1 MDTLIRFGLRL
12 KLILS
17 KATHAKTTAVLDW
30 NKHFLAFAVEG
41 TRVMNPTPKMGF
53 TQNPRTIKSVF
64 GANAHA
70 FKQGCEKVAMTL
82 IARSQFIIRLVAT
95 LLLVVGLTSMP
106 AQAAQGS
113 TVFIPI
119 AVGDITTFIPIMPT
133 ASTAQIST
141 TGGSH
146 NLSWSAVSNAS
157 YYQIII
163 TDEHGLQR
171 IFQTTDTDYVLAG
184 LPLGN
189 NKVEVQAC
197 NAYNQCGIRYLAGT
211 VTITTRVIY
220 QHTDIL
226 GSVVAES
233 DEAGNIIS
241 RSHYEPFGKR
251 LGGDKAGIG
260 YTGHLQDKDLGLTY
274 MQARYYD
281 PLIGRFYS
289 NDPISYRGVH
299 SFNRY
304 AYANNNPYKYIDP
317 TGNNEEYVAGISVGI
332 GFNAEDVN
340 LIATFE
346 NSVYNYNFLEGVSL
360 GQRIVEEQMFQ
371 QLQLGELSSLSML
384 LGIARSNGKFGVVK
398 GGYHATHPEAAE
410 AILQGGFR
418 KGTKPGRLGSGGTYV
433 NNTPEGAIAEFAHHN
448 PGVTPKVL
456 KVNYNPG
463 TNANAVVAPQ
473 NYVDQ
478 LPLNVNSIS
487 APSVRAPGTINT
499 NVLNGSAR
507 ATEILP

>member
-1 MDTLIRFGLRL
+1 MDTLIRFDLL
-12 KLILS
+12 FKLILS
-17 KATHAKTTAVLDW
+17 KTSHAKTTAVLDW
-30 NKHFLAFAVEG
+30 NRHIPAFVVEG
-41 TRVMNPTPKMGF
+41 ARIMSPSPKMGF
-53 TQNPRTIKSVF
+53 TQNPRTIKSLF

-70 FKQGCEKVAMTL
+70 FNQGCEKVAMTL
-82 IARSQFIIRLVAT
+82 IAFSQFITRVVPT
-95 LLLVVGLTSMP
+95 LLLVAGLTSMP

-133 ASTAQIST
+133 ASAAQIST

-171 IFQTTDTDYVLAG
+171 IFQTTDTYYALAG
-184 LPLGN
+184 LSQGN

-220 QHTDIL
+220 QHTDML

-233 DEAGNIIS
+233 DEAGNITR

-289 NDPISYRGVH
+289 NDPVDYLGHMQRGNLIH
-299 SFNRY
+299 GFGRY
-304 AYANNNPYKYIDP
+304 TYANNNSYKYVDP
-317 TGNNEEYVAGISVGI
+317 DGEFAFLIPLI
-332 GFNAEDVN
+332 GAA
-340 LIATFE
+340 I
-346 NSVYNYNFLEGVSL
+346 
-360 GQRIVEEQMFQ
+360 
-371 QLQLGELSSLSML
+371 
-384 LGIARSNGKFGVVK
+384 
-398 GGYHATHPEAAE
+398 GGY
-410 AILQGGFR
+410 QGFKMQGQI
-418 KGTKPGRLGSGGTYV
+418 V
-433 NNTPEGAIAEFAHHN
+433 NVI
-448 PGVTPKVL
+448 
-456 KVNYNPG
+456 
-463 TNANAVVAPQ
+463 
-473 NYVDQ
+473 
-478 LPLNVNSIS
+478 
-487 APSVRAPGTINT
+487 
-499 NVLNGSAR
+499 
-507 ATEILP
+507 